1 MAFCL
6 WPNQA
11 AAVAGGY
18 GGGRVESPSGGNPS
32 NGFSPSGDGSRS
44 YVHHN
49 ETGNS
54 NTTPLEG
61 LISTVFFVLFGGAMI
76 WQRRRRNQPVD
87 EDAFQE
93 MWAALPGTSKEKKA
107 LLKEIQQTFLEIQ
120 QAWDQENLSV
130 VKDNYT
136 EKLYQKHLAVLQENQ
151 QAGIR
156 NHVKKVKVAPASN
169 YHHISETSFS
179 LIFLVLTTR
188 KILKAVVFYRD
199 TSIKNNIFHN
209 FGILITIHLL
219 ENGKETSFNLKD
231 SAKKR
236 LGFKSQALFYSSMR
250 FTSCIFLFNT

>member
-1 MAFCL
+1 MRKLILVFVGCAMAFCL

-49 ETGNS
+49 ETGTS

-87 EDAFQE
+87 EGAFQE

-120 QAWDQENLSV
+120 QA
-130 VKDNYT
+130 
-136 EKLYQKHLAVLQENQ
+136 LY
-151 QAGIR
+151 
-156 NHVKKVKVAPASN
+156 
-169 YHHISETSFS
+169 
-179 LIFLVLTTR
+179 
-188 KILKAVVFYRD
+188 
-199 TSIKNNIFHN
+199 
-209 FGILITIHLL
+209 
-219 ENGKETSFNLKD
+219 
-231 SAKKR
+231 
-236 LGFKSQALFYSSMR
+236 
-250 FTSCIFLFNT
+250 

>member
-1 MAFCL
+1 MRKLILVFVGCAMAFCL

-49 ETGNS
+49 ETGTS

-61 LISTVFFVLFGGAMI
+61 LISTVFFVLFGGTMI

-87 EDAFQE
+87 EGAFQE

-136 EKLYQKHLAVLQENQ
+136 EKLYQKHLVVLQANQ
-151 QAGIR
+151 QVGIR

-179 LIFLVLTTR
+179 LMLHF
-188 KILKAVVFYRD
+188 
-199 TSIKNNIFHN
+199 
-209 FGILITIHLL
+209 
-219 ENGKETSFNLKD
+219 
-231 SAKKR
+231 
-236 LGFKSQALFYSSMR
+236 
-250 FTSCIFLFNT
+250 SCIDYEEDTQSGRVLSGYKHQKQYFSQLWYFDYNPSLGKWQADFIQPKG

>member
-1 MAFCL
+1 MRKLILVFVGCAMAFCL
-6 WPNQA
+6 WPNQS

-49 ETGNS
+49 ETGTS

-61 LISTVFFVLFGGAMI
+61 LISTVFFVLFGGTMI

-87 EDAFQE
+87 EGAFQE

-136 EKLYQKHLAVLQENQ
+136 EKLYQKHLAVLQANQ

-156 NHVKKVKVAPASN
+156 NHVKK
-169 YHHISETSFS
+169 
-179 LIFLVLTTR
+179 
-188 KILKAVVFYRD
+188 
-199 TSIKNNIFHN
+199 
-209 FGILITIHLL
+209 
-219 ENGKETSFNLKD
+219 
-231 SAKKR
+231 
-236 LGFKSQALFYSSMR
+236 
-250 FTSCIFLFNT
+250 